1 MPEYRAFLL
10 DRDDHFM
17 GYEALVCPDD
27 AGAVEKAKRLVN
39 GHGVEVWTGS
49 RLVAKLTAAMGK
61 SGALAP

>member
-1 MPEYRAFLL
+1 
-10 DRDDHFM
+10 M